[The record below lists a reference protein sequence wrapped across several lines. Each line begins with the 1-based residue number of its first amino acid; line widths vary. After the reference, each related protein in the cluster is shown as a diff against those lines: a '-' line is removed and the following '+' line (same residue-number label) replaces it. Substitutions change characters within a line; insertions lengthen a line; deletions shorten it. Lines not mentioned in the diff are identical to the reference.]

1 VFISNYSNTMIEA
14 PNTVLSPVTNTPF
27 GPIGSVWRAM
37 AYQGIELEF
46 ETGISIGTRVGVLFV
61 ESNNNRHWWN
71 NATTLVA
78 EPQVCYR
85 GPFAGWNILCVY
97 GGVNQIEFHV
107 PTTDRY
113 NHSLFAEYGDF
124 RTVVGAR
131 FGMGGDWSK

>member
-1 VFISNYSNTMIEA
+1 MFLSNYSNTLTES

-27 GPIGSVWRAM
+27 GPIGAVWRTM
-37 AYQGIELEF
+37 AYQGMELEF
-46 ETGISIGTRVGVLFV
+46 DTGISVGARVGVVFV

-113 NHSLFAEYGDF
+113 TKSLFAEYGDF